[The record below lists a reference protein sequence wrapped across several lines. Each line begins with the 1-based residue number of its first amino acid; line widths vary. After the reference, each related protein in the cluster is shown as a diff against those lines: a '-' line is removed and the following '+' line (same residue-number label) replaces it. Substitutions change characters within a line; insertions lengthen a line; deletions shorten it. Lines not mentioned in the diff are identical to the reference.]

1 MDKTQNILAGANKG
15 KLSSIKDT
23 LSDDDVSN
31 VWENVSSHIEK
42 QMTAQKGVVIQ
53 GLGTFSISQK
63 KLEIGNGKH
72 ILTQRPVFNISEKFA
87 QTHALQ
93 FQKYHVPG
101 VLA

>member
-1 MDKTQNILAGANKG
+1 LFTVL
-15 KLSSIKDT
+15 L
-23 LSDDDVSN
+23 LSDVAS
-31 VWENVSSHIEK
+31 VWENISGHVEK
-42 QMTAQKGVVIQ
+42 QMTAQKGVVIP

-63 KLEIGNGKH
+63 KLEVGNNRF

-101 VLA
+101 KRFFFFCSL